1 MVHLQGI
8 SASSSYT
15 LEALAK
21 RLVEIEGGD
30 RLLRADRF
38 TFLPCLADIV
48 HMPVSVTPGEAS
60 DERTSTLATGD
71 EVFEQG
77 LDSGVRSSFRPM
89 EFQFLVHLEP
99 QLAGDNG
106 GVLARIHS
114 AFVRDISSI
123 EDIRQQQPQSGHTE
137 ELTAMPLAAP
147 TRPVL
152 GGPVSCTYLT

>member
-38 TFLPCLADIV
+38 TFLSCPAEIV

-60 DERTSTLATGD
+60 PEWISTLAAD
-71 EVFEQG
+71 NEVFKQAF
-77 LDSGVRSSFRPM
+77 DSGVGSSLRPI
-89 EFQFLVHLEP
+89 EFQYVVHL
-99 QLAGDNG
+99 
-106 GVLARIHS
+106 
-114 AFVRDISSI
+114 
-123 EDIRQQQPQSGHTE
+123 QP
-137 ELTAMPLAAP
+137 
-147 TRPVL
+147 
-152 GGPVSCTYLT
+152 